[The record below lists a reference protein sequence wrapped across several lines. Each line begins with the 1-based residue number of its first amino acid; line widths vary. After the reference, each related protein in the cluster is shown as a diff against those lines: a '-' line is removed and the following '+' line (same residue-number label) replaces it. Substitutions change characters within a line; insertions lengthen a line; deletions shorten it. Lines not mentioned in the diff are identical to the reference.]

1 MKDFTFLCLSTLC
14 MALLTGCI
22 KDEAANAECDIVAL
36 DEAWKQANAEVLRGY
51 ERVENNEV
59 TIYVADGTDLS
70 AFNPK
75 FVLTPGA
82 TITMKVDG
90 QDVAANGV
98 TRNFNEPQIY
108 TTHSEDGLWHKDYKV
123 GFDYYVSIDRMS
135 FEHYE
140 LDPSGRY
147 QVWYERDEVPSKD
160 DPSQVKYIRH
170 DYWANGNGGYALVG
184 IAKKPE
190 DYPTAA
196 HEDGVNGMCARLET
210 RRTGSFGDMV
220 KMPIAAGNLFIGTFD
235 TKIAMRE
242 PRNATHFGLPLVQ
255 DKPVLL
261 KGYYKYTQ
269 GEVFTD
275 KNKKVCP
282 ERKDTADIY
291 AVIYECDP
299 QNFVA
304 LNGDE
309 VLSSPRIVMMARI
322 NNPGEPQEWEEFY
335 VPFKSFEGR
344 SIDMERLKRGEYAIA
359 VVATSS
365 RQGAY
370 FEGAIGSVLW
380 VDELRVVWQLDDDA
394 DELRTKM
401 EQYLE
406 THPDER

>member
-235 TKIAMRE
+235 TKIAMKE

-304 LNGDE
+304 LNGE
-309 VLSSPRIVMMARI
+309 SEAVKP
-322 NNPGEPQEWEEFY
+322 EEKPQEAKKPAEEQKTTGRKLKD
-335 VPFKSFEGR
+335 PEQFKKE
-344 SIDMERLKRGEYAIA
+344 ML
-359 VVATSS
+359 VWVAKASND
-365 RQGAY
+365 ALAKY
-370 FEGAIGSVLW
+370 LHEH
-380 VDELRVVWQLDDDA
+380 EDDDLYKDA
-394 DELRTKM
+394 IKIVIEEANKRSRRENGGWDG
-401 EQYLE
+401 E
-406 THPDER
+406 TA

>member
-1 MKDFTFLCLSTLC
+1 MKNFTFLCLSTLC

-220 KMPIAAGNLFIGTFD
+220 KMPIAAGNIFIDSFD
-235 TKIAMRE
+235 ASIAMKKPRE
-242 PRNATHFGLPLVQ
+242 ATRFGLQLVGGKPLA
-255 DKPVLL
+255 LE
-261 KGYYKYTQ
+261 GYYKYTA
-269 GEVFTD
+269 GETFTD
-275 KNKKVCP
+275 KNKQVCP
-282 ERKDTADIY
+282 ERHDTADIY
-291 AVIYECDP
+291 AVLYEVDP
-299 QNFVA
+299 ADFQA
-304 LNGDE
+304 LNGDD

-322 NNPGEPQEWEEFY
+322 DKPGEPTEWTHFSEPFRLMPGKEFD
-335 VPFKSFEGR
+335 E
-344 SIDMERLKRGEYAIA
+344 ERLRNDGYAIA

-370 FEGAIGSVLW
+370 FEGAIGSTLY
-380 VDELRVVWQLDDDA
+380 VDELRVVW
-394 DELRTKM
+394 EGTT
-401 EQYLE
+401 E
-406 THPDER
+406 